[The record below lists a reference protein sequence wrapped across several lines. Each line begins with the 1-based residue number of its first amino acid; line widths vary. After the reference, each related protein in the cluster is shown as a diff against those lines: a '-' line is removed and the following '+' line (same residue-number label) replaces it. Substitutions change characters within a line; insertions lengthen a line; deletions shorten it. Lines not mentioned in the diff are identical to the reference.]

1 MFYPAHSAPGSPATP
16 LSPRLL
22 HRIEVSLE
30 GGSVTVSAE
39 LTMRSAKH
47 ATPEV
52 WRLFGR

>member
-1 MFYPAHSAPGSPATP
+1 MFYPPHSAPGSPATP